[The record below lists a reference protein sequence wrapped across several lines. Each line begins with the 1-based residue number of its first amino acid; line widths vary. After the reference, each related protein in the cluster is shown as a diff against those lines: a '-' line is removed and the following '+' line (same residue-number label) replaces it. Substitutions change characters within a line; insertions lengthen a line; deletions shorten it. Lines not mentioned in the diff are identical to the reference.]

1 MRSMTHGPVMLDLRG
16 TALEPDERELLLHPA
31 TGGVILFA
39 RNYASPDQLYRL
51 VRSVHELRAPS
62 LIVAADQEGGRVQRF
77 REGMTRLPPPAW
89 YGQLFDQDRTRGL
102 ETARLA
108 GWLMAAELRACG
120 LDLSFAP
127 VLDLDR
133 GLSTV
138 IGDRAFHRDP
148 EAVAELARAW
158 VQGVHD
164 AGMVAVGKHFPGH
177 GSVVADSHLE
187 LPVDPRPLADIE
199 LADLVPFERLIHA
212 GLGGIMP
219 AHVIYPQADDRPAG
233 FSPFWIRRVLRERLG
248 FQGVVFSDDLGMGAA
263 AVQGGYRERAAAAL
277 EAGCDLVLVCNDQ
290 AGAAEVLRS
299 LEGYAD
305 PVAQSRIARIH
316 GRGARDWPH
325 LRADPRW
332 HEAVRR
338 LALGE
343 ATPALDLP
351 I

>member
-1 MRSMTHGPVMLDLRG
+1 MRAMTHGPVMLDLKG
-16 TALEPDERELLLHPA
+16 TELLPEERELLLHPA

-39 RNYASPDQLYRL
+39 RNYAAPDQLYRL
-51 VRSVHELRAPS
+51 VQSIHELRAPS
-62 LIVAADQEGGRVQRF
+62 LVVGVDQEGGRVQRF
-77 REGMTRLPPPAW
+77 CDGLTRLPPPAW
-89 YGQLFDQDRTRGL
+89 YGQLYDRDRPHGL
-102 ETARLA
+102 DTARLA

-120 LDLSFAP
+120 VDLSFAP

-133 GLSTV
+133 GVSSV
-138 IGDRAFHRDP
+138 IGDRAFHREP
-148 EAVAELARAW
+148 EAVGELARAW

-177 GSVVADSHLE
+177 GSVAADSHEE
-187 LPVDPRPLADIE
+187 LPVDRRRLTDIE
-199 LADLVPFERLIHA
+199 LEDLVPFERLIHF

-219 AHVIYPQADDRPAG
+219 AHVVYEQADGRPAG

-248 FQGVVFSDDLGMGAA
+248 FQGVVFSDDLTMGAA
-263 AVQGGYRERAAAAL
+263 AVEGGYRERARAAL
-277 EAGCDLVLVCNDQ
+277 EAGCDMVLVCNNP

-316 GRGARDWPH
+316 GRGTRDWPH

-332 HEAVRR
+332 REAVRR
-338 LALGE
+338 VTAAD
-343 ATPALDLP
+343 ATPDLDLP
-351 I
+351 L

>member
-16 TALEPDERELLLHPA
+16 IELEPDERELLLHPA

-133 GLSTV
+133 GLSSV
-138 IGDRAFHRDP
+138 IGDRALHRDP

-158 VQGVHD
+158 VQGVQD

-177 GSVVADSHLE
+177 GGVVADSHLE
-187 LPVDPRPLADIE
+187 LPVDPRTLADIE
-199 LADLVPFERLIHA
+199 IEDLVPFERLIHA

-219 AHVIYPQADDRPAG
+219 AHVVYPQVDDRPAG

-338 LALGE
+338 LASGE